1 MKHTNPIAAE
11 LCRPAVNENGRRY
24 GGATAM
30 NHNIKEAGGIDH
42 VIDTIQESTIK
53 ATAAT
58 IFSDTIASEKRA
70 KIKKIG

>member
-1 MKHTNPIAAE
+1 MSHKNPIADE
-11 LCRPAVNENGRRY
+11 LCRSFVNENGRKV
-24 GGATAM
+24 GGNAALLKY
-30 NHNIKEAGGIDH
+30 IKDAGGIDH

-53 ATAAT
+53 ATAAS

>member
-1 MKHTNPIAAE
+1 MKHTNPIAAD
-11 LCRPAVNENGRRY
+11 LCRQSVNENGRRY
-24 GGATAM
+24 GGAAAM

>member
-11 LCRPAVNENGRRY
+11 LCRTQTNAKGRKIGGNAVLLK
-24 GGATAM
+24 
-30 NHNIKEAGGIDH
+30 NIKDAGGIDH
-42 VIDTIQESTIK
+42 VIDMIQESTIK
-53 ATAAT
+53 ATAAQ

>member
-1 MKHTNPIAAE
+1 
-11 LCRPAVNENGRRY
+11 
-24 GGATAM
+24 M

>member
-11 LCRPAVNENGRRY
+11 LCRPAVNKNGRRY
-24 GGATAM
+24 GGAAAM
-30 NHNIKEAGGIDH
+30 NHNIKDAGGIDH

-53 ATAAT
+53 ATAAS